1 MGLKGADLYF
11 QRSMQNKVG
20 LVYEICEIYIN
31 DVLIHGKSEPECLD
45 NTRRVLDR
53 LRDKK
58 VAVNPRKTKLCLEEV
73 EYCTSVTSFP
83 RRTPHSLQ
91 RSA

>member
-20 LVYEICEIYIN
+20 LAYEICEIYIN

-58 VAVNPRKTKLCLEEV
+58 VAVNHRKTKLGLEEV
-73 EYCTSVTSFP
+73 EYCTSVTSSP
-83 RRTPHSLQ
+83 RRAPHSLQ